1 MNAQAIWHV
10 SGWNA
15 EIPAQVH
22 VEVMQ
27 NAVLLATLQIVSVLL
42 DLQEILSPSALSNKV
57 RILTSVENYM
67 VL

>member
-27 NAVLLATLQIVSVLL
+27 NAV
-42 DLQEILSPSALSNKV
+42 
-57 RILTSVENYM
+57 
-67 VL
+67 